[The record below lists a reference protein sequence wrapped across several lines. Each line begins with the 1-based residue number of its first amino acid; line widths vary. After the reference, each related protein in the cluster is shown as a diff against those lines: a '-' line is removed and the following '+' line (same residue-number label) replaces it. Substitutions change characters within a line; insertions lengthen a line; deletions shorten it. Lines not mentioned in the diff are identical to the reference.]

1 MTESKDEIPEE
12 TTQNHA
18 EPEPAQQDE
27 DRWFDV
33 ILGIPYV
40 GDFLTTVIG
49 ILPMILIFA
58 IFNFE
63 EDTGA
68 GDVIGPA
75 EFWTTLLSIPVLYA
89 WLLFLER
96 KLRLA
101 ICLPL
106 PIVSIRLKW
115 LLIPFGLLWIYIYF
129 IGEKL

>member
-1 MTESKDEIPEE
+1 MTETGDEMTEE
-12 TTQNHA
+12 ITPNQV
-18 EPEPAQQDE
+18 EPESTQQDE
-27 DRWFDV
+27 ERWFSV

-58 IFNFE
+58 VFGYE
-63 EDTGA
+63 QEAATG
-68 GDVIGPA
+68 DETGPK
-75 EFWTTLLSIPVLYA
+75 EFWTILVCIPVLYA

-115 LLIPFGLLWIYIYF
+115 LLIPFGLLWIYMYMM
-129 IGEKL
+129 GDKL